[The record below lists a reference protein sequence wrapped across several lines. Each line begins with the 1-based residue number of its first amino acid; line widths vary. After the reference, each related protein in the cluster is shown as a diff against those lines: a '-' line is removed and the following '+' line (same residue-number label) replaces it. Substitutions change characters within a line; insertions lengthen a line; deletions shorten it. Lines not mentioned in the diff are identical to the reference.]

1 MKKFLLGNSNNL
13 STYNPIRS
21 KFIKKKIIYNKEE
34 IKKNNIKPSGIF
46 DENIICEYEKL
57 RESIEKEILKI
68 STDREEL
75 NNVSLSDVVMVTK
88 MKQKLELD
96 TKILKNNIDEINKKI
111 EHQQTINNN
120 LREQHNRKI
129 KEENDKLLFKQQIEE
144 TKRIEQE
151 KILEKELIL
160 QKKKENAIIPLK
172 IFQTWHTSNLPKQM
186 KEAVNKLKKNN
197 PEFEYIFHDDNQCRE
212 FIANHFPD
220 MVLYAFDNLV
230 PGSYKADIWRY
241 CILYIYGG
249 IYIDIKFEPVND
261 FKLFSLVDKEYFV
274 LDRYLDMIKYD
285 FNKIGIYNGLMIM
298 KSKNEILKK
307 ALNQIIKNVINKNY
321 GISPIHISG
330 AGLLG
335 SLLHKQTDEYGDV
348 YNKYELKFSK
358 CGNFIIDETSNN
370 LFKIYSG
377 YKDEQK
383 RFQKTLHYDN
393 LWNSKK
399 IYVVKNMNNC
409 VLINALDF

>member
-1 MKKFLLGNSNNL
+1 MKKFLIGNSYNS
-13 STYNPIRS
+13 STYNSIKS
-21 KFIKKKIIYNKEE
+21 KVIKRKVTNNYEEKKQIIV
-34 IKKNNIKPSGIF
+34 KPSAIF

-68 STDREEL
+68 STDLEEL
-75 NNVSLSDVVMVTK
+75 KNISISDVVIVTK

-96 TKILKNNIDEINKKI
+96 VKILKNNIDEINKKI
-111 EHQQTINNN
+111 ENQKIINNN
-120 LREQHNRKI
+120 LREENNRKI
-129 KEENDKLLFKQQIEE
+129 KEENDKLLLKQQIEE
-144 TKRIEQE
+144 NKKLEQE
-151 KILEKELIL
+151 KILEKELML
-160 QKKKENAIIPLK
+160 QKIKENAIIPLK

-186 KEAVNKLKKNN
+186 KDAVNKMKKNN

-249 IYIDIKFEPVND
+249 IYVDIKFEPVND
-261 FKLFSLVDKEYFV
+261 FKLLSLIDKEYFV
-274 LDRYLDMIKYD
+274 LDRYLDTINYD
-285 FNKIGIYNGLMIM
+285 FNKIGIYNGLMVM
-298 KSKNEILKK
+298 RPNNQILKK
-307 ALNQIIKNVINKNY
+307 ALNQIIKNVVNKNY

-335 SLLHKQTDEYGDV
+335 SLLHKENEEYGNV
-348 YNKYELKFSK
+348 YDTYKLKFSK
-358 CGNFIIDETSNN
+358 CGNFIIDDTSTNI
-370 LFKIYSG
+370 LKIYSG

-409 VLINALDF
+409 VLINAVDF